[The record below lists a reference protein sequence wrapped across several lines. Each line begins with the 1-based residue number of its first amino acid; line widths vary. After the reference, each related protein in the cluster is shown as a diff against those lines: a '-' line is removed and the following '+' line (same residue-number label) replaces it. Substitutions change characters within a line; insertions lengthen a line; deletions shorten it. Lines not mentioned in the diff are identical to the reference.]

1 MKKLT
6 TLMAGAVLLLA
17 SLAASYAQEGF
28 TGPEV
33 PAGGYTGPGS
43 LAQLPPVTVSEA
55 QKLRNKTPVAL
66 RGKIV
71 QAVRKEKYEFRDDTG
86 TIMVEIDREVWR
98 GISVD
103 ENTTVEIRGRVDREA
118 FRVTIDV
125 KSILVL

>member
-1 MKKLT
+1 MKKLLFVLT
-6 TLMAGAVLLLA
+6 GWLAV
-17 SLAASYAQEGF
+17 SAAVYSQEGF
-28 TGPEV
+28 TGPDG

-43 LAQLPPVTVSEA
+43 LAQLTPVTVNEA
-55 QKLRNKTPVAL
+55 KKLRNKTPVAL

-118 FRVTIDV
+118 FRVIIDV
-125 KSILVL
+125 KSILAL